1 MKTKKQLMEYM
12 DETFDKVWYIR
23 SLARDEED
31 LVSTPENIIKGMLV
45 ARKRIEQQYGLE
57 WYENMDDWEYG
68 FLSGTLATLRWVMDK
83 NEDDKRFLDT

>member
-57 WYENMDDWEYG
+57 WYENIDDWEYG